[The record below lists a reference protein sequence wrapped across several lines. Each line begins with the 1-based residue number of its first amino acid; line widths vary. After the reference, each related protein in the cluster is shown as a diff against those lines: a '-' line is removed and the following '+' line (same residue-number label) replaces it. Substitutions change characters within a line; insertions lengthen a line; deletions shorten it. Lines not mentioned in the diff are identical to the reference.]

1 MVNWDK
7 YLEPPDEPEA
17 QYCDGCGEEMELT
30 KTYVVHDETGFD
42 AVCINPFCPD
52 KHTGVAKEIADALAD
67 SRATVGYL
75 KRQILHLKRLLTIY
89 DPHWED

>member
-1 MVNWDK
+1 MKSNWDK

-17 QYCDGCGEEMELT
+17 QYCESCGHEMSSVYPDNSDL
-30 KTYVVHDETGFD
+30 HCF
-42 AVCINPFCPD
+42 NLFCPD

-67 SRATVGYL
+67 SRATVGDL

-89 DPHWED
+89 DPHWEV